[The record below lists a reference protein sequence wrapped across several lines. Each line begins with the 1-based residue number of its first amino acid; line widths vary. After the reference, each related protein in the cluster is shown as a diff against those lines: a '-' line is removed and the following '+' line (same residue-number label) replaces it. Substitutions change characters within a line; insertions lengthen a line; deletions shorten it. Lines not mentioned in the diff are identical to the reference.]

1 MADSDVGRDSGAD
14 PIRPLTGGTIASARS
29 AAAIASLGSARR
41 RAKQPKEKLPPLP
54 FRRWVR
60 EVGWRHLVALIVVFF
75 ALYPVVWII
84 SASVNPVD
92 SLSNAQLIPDGAT
105 LDSYRTI
112 LSNPDLNPFMTWL
125 WNSWK
130 ISIVAASFNLL
141 LAAMAAY
148 AFSRF
153 RFKGRRLGLLSL
165 LLVQV
170 FPQYLMFIAIFL
182 ILQRVGVVFPAI
194 GLNTHAGLILV
205 YLGGAIGFNTFLIK
219 GFMDSVPMSLDE
231 AARVD
236 GAGPS
241 LIFWRI
247 ILPLTRP
254 ILAVIFI
261 ITVVNT
267 FSEYLLARTL
277 LRSTPQLTYI
287 LGLQNYTIA
296 EYASKWGELAAGA
309 VVGALPIVITFLVA
323 QKAIVSGLTQG
334 SVKG

>member
-1 MADSDVGRDSGAD
+1 MADSDIGRTNRAD
-14 PIRPLTGGTIASARS
+14 PITPVVGGTAAGVRS
-29 AAAIASLGSARR
+29 AAAIASVRTARR
-41 RAKQPKEKLPPLP
+41 RGKQPKETLPPLP
-54 FRRWVR
+54 FKRWVR
-60 EVGWRHLVALIVVFF
+60 EVGWRHVVALIVVFF

-92 SLSNAQLIPDGAT
+92 SLSNAKLIPDGAT

-112 LSNPDLNPFMTWL
+112 FSNPDLNPFMTWL

-130 ISIVAASFNLL
+130 ISILAASFNLL

-182 ILQRVGVVFPAI
+182 ILQRVGVVFPAL

-277 LRSTPQLTYI
+277 LRSTSQLTYI

-296 EYASKWGELAAGA
+296 EYSSKWGELAAGA
-309 VVGALPIVITFLVA
+309 VVGALPIVLTFLIA

>member
-1 MADSDVGRDSGAD
+1 MADSDLGRNTE
-14 PIRPLTGGTIASARS
+14 PTVPLVGGTAQSARTS
-29 AAAIASLGSARR
+29 AVAEQVRGLLQRSR
-41 RAKQPKEKLPPLP
+41 KPKEKLPPLP
-54 FRRWVR
+54 PRRWIK
-60 EVGWRHLVALIVVFF
+60 EVGWRHLVALVFVFF
-75 ALYPVVWII
+75 ALYPVVWIV
-84 SASVNPVD
+84 SASVNPD
-92 SLSNAQLIPDGAT
+92 DTLSSSQLIPDGAT
-105 LDSYRTI
+105 LESYRTI

-130 ISIVAASFNLL
+130 ISFLAAGFNVV

-153 RFKGRRLGLLSL
+153 RFRGRRLGLLSL

-182 ILQRVGVVFPAI
+182 IMQRIGVAFPAL

-205 YLGGAIGFNTFLIK
+205 YLGGAVGFNTFLIK
-219 GFMDSVPMSLDE
+219 GFMDSVPSSLDE
-231 AARVD
+231 SARVD
-236 GAGPS
+236 GASPA

-247 ILPLTRP
+247 IIPLVRP

-261 ITVVNT
+261 ITLVNT
-267 FSEYLLARTL
+267 FSEYVLARTL
-277 LRSTPQLTYI
+277 LTSKGELTYI
-287 LGLQNYTIA
+287 IGLQNYTIA

-309 VVGALPIVITFLVA
+309 VIGALPIVVTFLVA

>member
-1 MADSDVGRDSGAD
+1 M
-14 PIRPLTGGTIASARS
+14 
-29 AAAIASLGSARR
+29 
-41 RAKQPKEKLPPLP
+41 K
-54 FRRWVR
+54 RWVR

-92 SLSNAQLIPDGAT
+92 SLSNAKLIPDGAT
-105 LDSYRTI
+105 LDSHRTI
-112 LSNPDLNPFMTWL
+112 FSNPPLNPFMTWL

-130 ISIVAASFNLL
+130 ISILAASFNLL

-153 RFKGRRLGLLSL
+153 RFRGRRLGLLSL

-182 ILQRVGVVFPAI
+182 ILQRIGVAFPAF

-231 AARVD
+231 
-236 GAGPS
+236 
-241 LIFWRI
+241 
-247 ILPLTRP
+247 RP
-254 ILAVIFI
+254 GS
-261 ITVVNT
+261 TVQV
-267 FSEYLLARTL
+267 R
-277 LRSTPQLTYI
+277 R
-287 LGLQNYTIA
+287 
-296 EYASKWGELAAGA
+296 
-309 VVGALPIVITFLVA
+309 
-323 QKAIVSGLTQG
+323 
-334 SVKG
+334 

>member
-1 MADSDVGRDSGAD
+1 MR
-14 PIRPLTGGTIASARS
+14 RS
-29 AAAIASLGSARR
+29 
-41 RAKQPKEKLPPLP
+41 KKPKEKLPPLP
-54 FRRWVR
+54 LGRWIR
-60 EVGWRHLVALIVVFF
+60 EVGWRHLVAFVMVLF

-84 SASVNPVD
+84 SASINPVD
-92 SLSNAQLIPDGAT
+92 SLSNAKLIPEGAT

-112 LSNPDLNPFMTWL
+112 LSNPTLSPFMTWL

-130 ISIVAASFNLL
+130 IAILAASFNVL

-153 RFKGRRLGLLSL
+153 RFKGRRMGLLSL

-182 ILQRVGVVFPAI
+182 ILQRIGVVFPAF

-219 GFMDSVPMSLDE
+219 GFMDSVPTSLDE
-231 AARVD
+231 SARVD
-236 GAGPS
+236 GAVPA

-247 ILPLTRP
+247 IMPLVRP

-261 ITVVNT
+261 ITVINI
-267 FSEYLLARTL
+267 FSEYVLARTL
-277 LRSTPQLTYI
+277 LRSTDQLTYI
-287 LGLQNYTIA
+287 IGLQTYTIA
-296 EYASKWGELAAGA
+296 EYSSKWGELAAGA
-309 VVGALPIVITFLVA
+309 VIGALPIVITFLVA

>member
-1 MADSDVGRDSGAD
+1 MVTSWSVATAWARPATAFPRPPVLTKGAYSAETNRILIGRIVLS
-14 PIRPLTGGTIASARS
+14 S
-29 AAAIASLGSARR
+29 
-41 RAKQPKEKLPPLP
+41 
-54 FRRWVR
+54 R
-60 EVGWRHLVALIVVFF
+60 EV
-75 ALYPVVWII
+75 
-84 SASVNPVD
+84 D
-92 SLSNAQLIPDGAT
+92 
-105 LDSYRTI
+105 YRTI
-112 LSNPDLNPFMTWL
+112 FSNPDLNPFMTWL

-130 ISIVAASFNLL
+130 ISIIAASFNLL

-170 FPQYLMFIAIFL
+170 FPQYVMFIAIFL
-182 ILQRVGVVFPAI
+182 ILQRVGVVFPAL

-287 LGLQNYTIA
+287 LGLQNYTIV
-296 EYASKWGELAAGA
+296 EYSSRWGELAAGA
-309 VVGALPIVITFLVA
+309 VVGALPIVLTFLVA

>member
-1 MADSDVGRDSGAD
+1 MAGSDVSRSNSAD
-14 PIRPLTGGTIASARS
+14 PTPPLVGGTAASARS
-29 AAAIASLGSARR
+29 AGAIAQVRSTMRR
-41 RAKQPKEKLPPLP
+41 SKKPKEKLPPLP
-54 FRRWVR
+54 PRRWIR
-60 EVGWRHLVALIVVFF
+60 EVGWRHLVALIVAFF

-92 SLSNAQLIPDGAT
+92 SLSNAKLIPEGAT

-112 LSNPDLNPFMTWL
+112 FSNPALNPFMTWL

-130 ISIVAASFNLL
+130 ISILAATFNLL

-182 ILQRVGVVFPAI
+182 ILQRFGVVFPAL

-219 GFMDSVPMSLDE
+219 GFMDSVPTSLDE

-267 FSEYLLARTL
+267 FSEYLLARTM
-277 LRSTPQLTYI
+277 LRSTSQLTYI

-296 EYASKWGELAAGA
+296 EYSSKWGELAAGA
-309 VVGALPIVITFLVA
+309 VVGALPIVITFLIA